1 MVYLPKTE
9 AGKTIDAL
17 TEQLNSAQFQWN
29 TYATQL
35 GRGYTT
41 AYKFHQKAIDDIN
54 ENLRLKAESSYW
66 LLSLLCVAFAG
77 GVAGGLMAPWVTKA
91 GQVTSQLIIRNKL
104 SAATANGISG
114 VVQKGTDAAKPST
127 TPLVP
132 AVKDPLSYWQDMLGE
147 IGLCFSHLRADIE
160 TEMKLAD
167 AGQFSVDDANKLVEI
182 TMHDPLLADS
192 PTDDAMPDEVI
203 LAREAEMGMWIA
215 WANDRDLTYWN
226 KAIDHIAKGV
236 QPSGDDYYEDA
247 AQFQPAVD
255 RMRAL
260 GSDALNV
267 GSMHVK
273 LFTRTPNQY
282 PNVRVLNIPALAQKA
297 AYSVHIL
304 SGADVYMRRVAEV
317 VSFPQKV
324 LPELAQKAPVYKEK

>member
-167 AGQFSVDDANKLVEI
+167 AGQFSVGDANKLVEI
-182 TMHDPLLADS
+182 SMHDPLLKDS
-192 PTDDAMPDEVI
+192 PSDDDMPDESLV
-203 LAREAEMGMWIA
+203 AHEAEMGMWIA
-215 WANDRDLTYWN
+215 WAAARDLTYWN
-226 KAIDHIAKGV
+226 RAIASISYGV
-236 QPSGDDYYEDA
+236 QPSGNKYYEDA
-247 AQFQPAVD
+247 TQFQPAVD
-255 RMRAL
+255 RLRAL
-260 GSDALNV
+260 GSDALSV
-267 GSMHVK
+267 GSMHVRM
-273 LFTRTPNQY
+273 FTRTPNQY
-282 PNVRVLNIPALAQKA
+282 PGLRVINIPALAQRA
-297 AYSVHIL
+297 GYSVHIL
-304 SGADVYMRRVAEV
+304 SGADVYLHRVAEV

-324 LPELAQKAPVYKEK
+324 LPELAQKPPVYKEK